1 MDPSPAAV
9 TGAPASP
16 AEAAL
21 WLRQRPEG
29 SWQWAST
36 RQEWAGRLLRGRAA
50 DEAPRLLPAL
60 YALCGGAHRLAA
72 RHAVAAA
79 SGEAAS
85 ATEVDAQALQVDTLR
100 EHLRRLWLDGPRL
113 MLTGPAGQGA
123 SAGPAASPGPPAPG
137 SGEMAMTLARCPYL
151 GNEATLDDAAHCEG
165 RRWVEEH
172 VFGTDPDEWL
182 AAWRI
187 DPATVAQRWS
197 TYGQATASLVPWP
210 ARWLAA
216 VRQRLGAL
224 AQPPQPLRVAAD
236 PQALRTLATQLRSQS
251 GFALAPTIGGRP
263 AETGCWTRLADP
275 LAWSTATARAHPY
288 APLWMRHAVRLADI
302 AHLSGP
308 LGAHWLAQ
316 GALATGEREGLGWCE
331 MARGLL
337 VHWVRLGDHGAIADY
352 RVLAPTEWNFHPQ
365 GAAARWLLEAAAAHA
380 LAGAEV
386 PAGPSG
392 AALLDVAQVR
402 AFVAAYDPCVE
413 LRIEAMHPEGA
424 ARRAPPGDLAV
435 QSGAPEAPA
444 RHA

>member
-1 MDPSPAAV
+1 M
-9 TGAPASP
+9 
-16 AEAAL
+16 
-21 WLRQRPEG
+21 WLRQQPG
-29 SWQWAST
+29 GGWQWAST
-36 RQEWAGRLLRGRAA
+36 RQEWAGRLLHGRAA
-50 DEAPRLLPAL
+50 DDAPRLLPAL

-79 SGEAAS
+79 RGEAAS
-85 ATEVDAQALQVDTLR
+85 ATGADAQALQVDTLR

-113 MLTGPAGQGA
+113 LQAGPAGPGPSA
-123 SAGPAASPGPPAPG
+123 AGPAAGPGTTAPG
-137 SGEMAMTLARCPYL
+137 SGEMAMMLARCPYL
-151 GNEATLDDAAHCEG
+151 GSDAALDDAAHAEG
-165 RRWVEEH
+165 RRWVEQH
-172 VFGTDPDEWL
+172 VFGTDLDEWL

-224 AQPPQPLRVAAD
+224 VQAPQPLRAAAD
-236 PQALRTLATQLRSQS
+236 PQALMNLAALLRSQP
-251 GFALAPTIGGRP
+251 GFALAPTMGGAP

-275 LAWSTATARAHPY
+275 LAWPTASARAHPY
-288 APLWMRHAVRLADI
+288 APLWMRHAARLADI

-308 LGAHWLAQ
+308 FGARWLAQ

-337 VHWVRLGDHGAIADY
+337 VHWVRLGERGVIADY
-352 RVLAPTEWNFHPQ
+352 HVLAPTEWNFHPQ
-365 GAAARWLLEAAAAHA
+365 GAAARWLVEAAAAHA
-380 LAGAEV
+380 LAGGEA
-386 PAGPSG
+386 PAGPAN

-402 AFVAAYDPCVE
+402 TFVAAYDPCVE
-413 LRIEAMHPEGA
+413 LRIEAMHTQAA
-424 ARRAPPGDLAV
+424 ARRAPPDDWAV
-435 QSGAPEAPA
+435 QPGASAAET